1 MSDVVIEES
10 ETAPTAAGEK
20 KTGRKKADAITAVVL
35 LAFSAF
41 MIVESL
47 SMPIS
52 SQYGP
57 GPGLFPL
64 GLGILLAILSLALLW
79 DGVNPKVADKPSKF
93 QNKRGLLS
101 SALVIVG
108 LVGYALTITW
118 LGYLITTFLLVIFLM
133 KVVAKDSL
141 KTTMLTAVGVT
152 VLLFL
157 IFNVGLGVH
166 LPKGPLGF

>member
-1 MSDVVIEES
+1 MSDVIIEEGQAATPAS
-10 ETAPTAAGEK
+10 EY

-35 LAFSAF
+35 LAFAAY
-41 MIVESL
+41 MIAESL
-47 SMPIS
+47 SMPIQ

-64 GLGILLAILSLALLW
+64 GLGMILAVLSIALFW
-79 DGVNPKVADKPSKF
+79 DGVNPKVKDKPSKF

-101 SALVIVG
+101 SSLVVVG
-108 LVGYALTITW
+108 LVGYALLINW
-118 LGYLITTFLLVIFLM
+118 LGYLLTTFFLVLFLM
-133 KVVAKDSL
+133 GVVARDNL
-141 KTTMLTAVGVT
+141 KTTFITALSVT
-152 VLLFL
+152 ILLFL